1 MLTYDQL
8 HRFDEQTFYIRAPHN
23 PAIQQWEE
31 SGITIIYP
39 SGQSNF
45 ISRRD
50 IETVM
55 RRLLQNKHVTH
66 TELLDIPNMHRFKGA
81 QLSAILA
88 QLTNSIRY
96 TLGQRTLHYHE
107 RSTKRP

>member
-8 HRFDEQTFYIRAPHN
+8 HRFDGQTFYIRAPHN

-31 SGITIIYP
+31 SGITVTYP
-39 SGQSNF
+39 SGQSTF

-55 RRLLQNKHVTH
+55 RRLLQNKYVTR
-66 TELLDIPNMHRFKGA
+66 TELLDIPAMNRLKGA
-81 QLSAILA
+81 QLSALLV
-88 QLTNSIRY
+88 QLTHSIRY
-96 TLGQRTLHYHE
+96 TLGQRTLHYQE
-107 RSTKRP
+107 NAKRP